1 MAYPRVYLGL
11 VQAFLGVLLLAL
23 LPVATLSDPQE
34 PFPLQLAD
42 LLTAAELA
50 DAGEAGEQPGTAG
63 WEQVGGDSDDAALL
77 SAFPA
82 LHRLAVDRRAN
93 WHGVAAP
100 PRPKGSGARRAT
112 GPPLA

>member
-23 LPVATLSDPQE
+23 LPIATLSDPQE

-42 LLTAAELA
+42 LLASAEAAQ
-50 DAGEAGEQPGTAG
+50 AGEADDELGSAG
-63 WEQVGGDSDDAALL
+63 WEQAGGGSDDAAWL
-77 SAFPA
+77 SVFPA
-82 LHRLAVDRRAN
+82 LHRVAVDTCAG
-93 WHGVAAP
+93 WYGAEEP
-100 PRPKGSGARRAT
+100 PRPNVSGARRAT